1 MAVIHPQDRIAH
13 VVSERSAG
21 NRPLHPAVGLAVGFG
36 FIVAVAT
43 MVHVVFNTV
52 M

>member
-1 MAVIHPQDRIAH
+1 MAVIHPDDRIAH
-13 VVSERSAG
+13 PRADAG
-21 NRPLHPAVGLAVGFG
+21 RRPLHPALGLMIGFG

>member
-1 MAVIHPQDRIAH
+1 MAVIHPQDRIARPRTDYP
-13 VVSERSAG
+13 VGR
-21 NRPLHPAVGLAVGFG
+21 RPLHPALGLMIGLG